1 MGMGMGMG
9 MDGSW
14 SMGMDRSRSM
24 GMDGSGSMCMDG
36 SGSGSMGM
44 YGSGSMGIDG
54 SRSMGMY
61 GGGSMGMN
69 GSGSSGISL
78 RLSTI
83 SRPIGLS
90 EVKVVVLLLRRVD
103 RLSWVRCLG
112 FFCLG
117 LLLLLFGELDD
128 TASDCFALT
137 FAGAAFTIVRLWM
150 FVLVEVI
157 ISFVKND

>member
-24 GMDGSGSMCMDG
+24 GMDGGRSMGMD
-36 SGSGSMGM
+36 GSGSMGM
-44 YGSGSMGIDG
+44 NGCGSMGIDG

-117 LLLLLFGELDD
+117 LFLLLFGELDD